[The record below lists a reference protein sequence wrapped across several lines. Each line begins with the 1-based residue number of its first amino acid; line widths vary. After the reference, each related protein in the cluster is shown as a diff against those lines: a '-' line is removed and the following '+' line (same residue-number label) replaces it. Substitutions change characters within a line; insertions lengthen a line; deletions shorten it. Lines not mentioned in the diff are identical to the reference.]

1 MTTLDQVFDFI
12 DRVDRKND
20 EKLIIYG
27 EDSTGDG
34 IVGKTE
40 LSEESDDQDN
50 DLYQYK
56 NTIAYEAAVYTQVI
70 NPMMA
75 DRECANLVTS
85 AAWMEDVPYKE
96 WADQVERI
104 NTSAAATPTLEDF
117 LLDVDSIDDTQGTP
131 PLLSTLVTVVPPD
144 FVGTVWDVFSELVN
158 DWRVPFQMAYTL
170 TACQMAG
177 LSHNDNHLSNWLVS
191 RRKGSDGEA
200 KDDVYYAVSET
211 AFVPVSDLRIWL
223 FDWDL
228 AYARQLGPNPGLGDN
243 LCSEYG
249 MCNDVNSLHD
259 LALMACSLDI
269 GVDEDTCSN
278 PGRSTPNGMWADLK
292 TAVCNRGLTDD
303 TPCHISESLITMPQG
318 AETAL
323 QYVLQD
329 EEIQAN
335 VVSIDSLDAS
345 VVQSL
350 KDGRLMWVA
359 HRGIDREALLANLQS
374 FSRRGR
380 KRPFESVAIEDMGE
394 RADLFGGEGDVIVDP
409 SMGTV
414 EVMLNLPW

>member
-40 LSEESDDQDN
+40 LSEKSDTYDGDV
-50 DLYQYK
+50 YQYK
-56 NTIAYEAAVYTQVI
+56 NTIAYEAAVYTQII

-85 AAWMEDVPYKE
+85 AAWMGDVPYKQ

-104 NTSAAATPTLEDF
+104 NTSSSAMPTLEDF
-117 LLDVDSIDDTQGTP
+117 LLDVDSVDDTQESP
-131 PLLSTLVTVVPPD
+131 SLLSTLVTVVPPN
-144 FVGTVWDVFSELVN
+144 FVGTVWDEFSELVN
-158 DWRVPFQMAYTL
+158 DWRLPFQMAYTL

-191 RRKGSDGEA
+191 NGE
-200 KDDVYYAVSET
+200 DTETLPTVYYAVSET

-228 AYARQLGPNPGLGDN
+228 AYARQLGPNPGLSDG
-243 LCSEYG
+243 LCNDYG

-259 LALMACSLDI
+259 LALMACSLDLD
-269 GVDEDTCSN
+269 VDKDVCNTT
-278 PGRSTPNGMWADLK
+278 GQTTPNGMWADLK
-292 TAVCNRGLTDD
+292 TAVCNRGLSDD
-303 TPCHISESLITMPQG
+303 TPCHISESVISMPEG

-329 EEIQAN
+329 DEIQAN

-350 KDGRLMWVA
+350 VDGTLLWVA
-359 HRGIDREALLANLQS
+359 HRGIDREALLTNLKS

-380 KRPFESVAIEDMGE
+380 KRPFESVAVEEKGE
-394 RADLFGGEGDVIVDP
+394 RADGGEGEVIVDP

-414 EVMLNLPW
+414 EVTLNLPW